1 MVQIIGMDEIAAF
14 FRVVLYICGCIGI
27 IAGAVAVIAAL
38 FGKIKKSIGNKV
50 KSFNLFGKIKKPSNI
65 LRDQVEAM
73 ENHMKDI
80 DKFLQN
86 DKESIDKLTDKINDL
101 IKIELAHLDHQID
114 GNGIEQMKKIG
125 RELQLK
131 I

>member
-1 MVQIIGMDEIAAF
+1 MVQVIGMDEIAAF

-27 IAGAVAVIAAL
+27 IAGAVAVIVA
-38 FGKIKKSIGNKV
+38 
-50 KSFNLFGKIKKPSNI
+50 LFGKIKKPSNI
-65 LRDQVEAM
+65 LHDQVEAM
-73 ENHMKDI
+73 ENHIKDI

-86 DKESIDKLTDKINDL
+86 DKESIDKRTDKINDL

-114 GNGIEQMKKIG
+114 GNGIEQMKKIR